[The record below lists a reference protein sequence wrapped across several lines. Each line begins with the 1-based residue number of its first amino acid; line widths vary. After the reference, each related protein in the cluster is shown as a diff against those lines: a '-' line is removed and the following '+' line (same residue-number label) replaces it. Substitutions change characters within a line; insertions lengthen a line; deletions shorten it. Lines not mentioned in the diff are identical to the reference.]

1 MQYKHTRPLLTA
13 ALAAALAF
21 GCAPTEVKDD
31 SMSPAQKM
39 ARQYLIADTHIDV
52 PYRLQDQWADVTD
65 ATEDGDFD
73 FPRARAGGLDV
84 VFMSIYTPAVLDR
97 AGGHWQLANELID
110 TVEAMVGRAPDRF
123 RMAHSADQA
132 QAAFDD
138 GRIAL
143 ALGME
148 NGSPIGTDLANVQ
161 YFYDRGIRYVTL
173 AHSKANAISDSSYDE
188 NRPNGGLSD
197 FGVDV
202 VKEMNRLGMMVDVS
216 HLSDEATV
224 DVLAVTRA
232 PVIASHSSVRH
243 YTPDWERNISDE
255 LIRAV
260 AAGGGVIHINFGS
273 SFLTPTANQ
282 WYADMA
288 PVRAVFREENDPTE
302 EEEAAWT
309 AQYLTDNPFP
319 FATIDDVVDHIDHVV
334 KLVGID
340 YVGLGSD
347 YDGVGDSL
355 PTGLKSVADFPNLIQ
370 RMLERGYSEEQIAKV
385 LGGNLMR
392 AWREVEAVA
401 EEAKS
406 NG

>member
-1 MQYKHTRPLLTA
+1 MHYKQTRPLLTT
-13 ALAAALAF
+13 ALAATLAF
-21 GCAPTEVKDD
+21 GCAPSQVKDD
-31 SMSPAQKM
+31 SMSPAQKI

-52 PYRLQDQWADVTD
+52 PYRLQDQWADVTE
-65 ATEDGDFD
+65 ATADGDFD

-123 RMAHSADQA
+123 SMAHTADQA
-132 QAAFDD
+132 QSAFDD

-173 AHSKANAISDSSYDE
+173 AHSMANEISDSSYDE
-188 NRPNGGLSD
+188 NRPNGGLSE

-216 HLSDEATV
+216 HLTDEAIS
-224 DVLAVTRA
+224 DVLEVSQA

-255 LIRAV
+255 LIRGV

-273 SFLTPTANQ
+273 SFLTTAANQ

-288 PVRAVFREENDPTE
+288 PVRAVFREENDPSE

-309 AQYLTDNPFP
+309 AQYLADNPFP

-334 KLVGID
+334 NLVGID

-355 PTGLKSVADFPNLIQ
+355 PTGLKSVADFPNLIE
-370 RMLERGYSEEQIAKV
+370 RMLERGYSEPQIAQV

-392 AWREVEAVA
+392 AWRQVEAVA
-401 EEAKS
+401 AAQ
-406 NG
+406 